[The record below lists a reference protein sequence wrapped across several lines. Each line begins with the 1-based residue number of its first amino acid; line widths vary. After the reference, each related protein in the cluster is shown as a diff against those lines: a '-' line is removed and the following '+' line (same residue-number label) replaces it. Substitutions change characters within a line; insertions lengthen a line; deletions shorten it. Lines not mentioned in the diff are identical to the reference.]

1 VLALSYSRECRF
13 WLRGAVC
20 ALVAAA
26 AFCAVPALAHAD
38 FVTVRIEAKSGTL
51 VARTA
56 VTLPPT
62 AVAPGGKDA
71 QGTCA
76 GNSVIGALQAATGGD
91 WDGTWSSDGTGWSI
105 DAIKGI
111 AARPGDTQPRKWL
124 VLVDG
129 VLVNTVPPVLSTPAS
144 SPCTTILQNQDT
156 VTIYPGCIGATTS
169 GCFTTGPLDI
179 TAPAT
184 AGPGANINVLVYE
197 TNLVGALDANGNGMV
212 QRKPSLSATVIGPN
226 GSALTDSIYGTG
238 VGVIFLS
245 DRGQNVVAAAKGGHV
260 PDHVSTCVTDG
271 ADGFCGTA
279 VPTPVPF
286 DPYAFCKT
294 TGNDGYCNSPDQ
306 IPPVGHIGTPFQAQT
321 YSGGGPTKFSGT
333 VDFDPSQTDFVNL
346 RLMRQRTVKVTKYKV
361 RKVWTTKRV
370 HGKKVRKRVKKRVA
384 YKVKKIVCSSWS
396 DANSAFKTLKKCDA
410 SNAAKFKAAGAE
422 AWTYDF
428 TSALPSGSYTLDA
441 LAVDG
446 AGNVDPV
453 ELGRNRVTFK
463 VG

>member
-1 VLALSYSRECRF
+1 MLALSYSRERRF
-13 WLRGAVC
+13 RLRHPFCVLLAAV
-20 ALVAAA
+20 
-26 AFCAVPALAHAD
+26 AFCAVPAAAQAD

-51 VARTA
+51 VPRTA
-56 VTLPPT
+56 VTLPAT

-105 DAIKGI
+105 DTIKGI
-111 AARPGDTQPRKWL
+111 TAKPGDTQPRKWL

-129 VLVNTVPPVLSTPAS
+129 VLVNTSLAPSAS

-156 VTIYPGCIGATTS
+156 VTIYPGCVGATTS

-197 TNLVGALDANGNGMV
+197 TNLVMPLDANGNGTV
-212 QRKPSLSATVIGPN
+212 QRKPSLAATVSGPN

-238 VGVIFLS
+238 VGVLFVS
-245 DRGQNVVAAAKGGHV
+245 DRGPNVVAAAKGGHV

-271 ADGFCGTA
+271 ADGFCGTT
-279 VPTPVPF
+279 VPTPVAF

-306 IPPVGHIGTPFQAQT
+306 IAPVGHIGTPFQAQAFS
-321 YSGGGPTKFSGT
+321 SGGGPASFSGT

-346 RLMRQRTVKVTKYKV
+346 RLMRKRTVKVTKYRTK
-361 RKVWTTKRV
+361 KVWTTKKV

-384 YKVKKIVCSSWS
+384 YKVKKTVCSSWS
-396 DANSAFKTLKKCDA
+396 DANSDYKTLKKCDP
-410 SNAAKFKAAGAE
+410 STAAKFKAAGAE
-422 AWTYDF
+422 AWSYDF
-428 TSALPSGSYTLDA
+428 TSALPSGAYTLDA

-446 AGNVDPV
+446 AGNVDSV
-453 ELGRNRVTFK
+453 AELGRNRVTFK